1 MSKHRRKY
9 KRKKQIS
16 LEEKE
21 RRRQLAEER
30 KERQKLEKKR
40 NIRDAIAITLGI
52 ILFFVILIL
61 SAIFNEKLLLIF
73 FIASAVILTLL
84 LDQSGI
90 RSFIFRWY
98 PDRFLFADYLKKHD
112 AERAVPMQLASTASW
127 YMFMI
132 MLLFSR
138 RSIFS
143 VIWLIC
149 IGVGLYYM
157 LTDERYSLEK
167 GAKYECSML
176 YLLITPIYV
185 LIMVIYN
192 VRITMPFIAFTVV
205 FIVVFNIV
213 YAIGINHGNQ
223 NYSRIFYGIIVS
235 AMCASS
241 GFLLINK
248 NLDFSEPHEYRLTV
262 EDKDYSSGRSTTYYI
277 YTQDWDNPS
286 ELIDIKVNSDI
297 YHELEIGDSVIIETH
312 SGSLKAEHYN
322 YKQKAPV
329 Q

>member
-1 MSKHRRKY
+1 MSKRRRKY

-40 NIRDAIAITLGI
+40 LIAEATASTLIIIIFSAIM
-52 ILFFVILIL
+52 VL
-61 SAIFNEKLLLIF
+61 SAIFNPKLLLIF
-73 FIASAVILTLL
+73 FIAVSVAAILLF
-84 LDQSGI
+84 DESGI
-90 RSFIFRWY
+90 RNFIFHWY
-98 PDRFLFADYLKKHD
+98 PDRFLFADYLKRHD
-112 AERAVPMQLASTASW
+112 TERAVPMQLASTTGW
-127 YMFMI
+127 FTFML
-132 MLLFSR
+132 MLFSR

-167 GAKYECSML
+167 GAKYECSLL
-176 YLLITPIYV
+176 YLLLTPIYV
-185 LIMVIYN
+185 LIMVINN
-192 VRITMPFIAFTVV
+192 VRITMPFIAFTAV

-235 AMCASS
+235 ALCASS

-248 NLDFSEPHEYRLTV
+248 SLDFSEPHEYRLTV
-262 EDKDYSSGRSTTYYI
+262 EDKDYSGGRNTTYYI

-286 ELIDIKVNSDI
+286 ELIDIAVDSDI

>member
-1 MSKHRRKY
+1 MSRRKH
-9 KRKKQIS
+9 KRRKPIS
-16 LEEKE
+16 AEEKE
-21 RRRQLAEER
+21 RRRQLAKER
-30 KERQKLEKKR
+30 KKRQKLEKKR

-52 ILFFVILIL
+52 ILFSVILIL

-90 RSFIFRWY
+90 RSLIFRWY

-112 AERAVPMQLASTASW
+112 TERAVPMQLANTISW
-127 YMFMI
+127 CMFMLI
-132 MLLFSR
+132 
-138 RSIFS
+138 IFEIRYKYIWTI
-143 VIWLIC
+143 IWLIC

-157 LTDERYSLEK
+157 LTTEEYSLEK
-167 GAKYECSML
+167 GAKYECSVL
-176 YLLITPIYV
+176 FLLITPTF
-185 LIMVIYN
+185 LLLAVINN
-192 VRITMPFIAFTVV
+192 VRITIPFIAFTAV
-205 FIVVFNIV
+205 FTVIFSII
-213 YAIGINHGNQ
+213 YAIHIYNGNQ
-223 NYSRIFYGIIVS
+223 VFTRIIYGIIVLS
-235 AMCASS
+235 MCASS

-248 NLDFSEPHEYRLTV
+248 NLDFSEPKNYTLV
-262 EDKDYSSGRSTTYYI
+262 IEDKDYSGGKNTTYYI
-277 YTQDWDNPS
+277 YTQDWNTPN

-297 YHELEIGDSVIIETH
+297 YHSLEIGDSVIIETH

>member
-1 MSKHRRKY
+1 MSKRKHKRRKP
-9 KRKKQIS
+9 IS

-40 NIRDAIAITLGI
+40 LIAEVIVGTLTGI
-52 ILFFVILIL
+52 IFLAIMIL
-61 SAIFNEKLLLIF
+61 SAIFKPKLLLIF

-90 RSFIFRWY
+90 RSLVFCWY

-112 AERAVPMQLASTASW
+112 TERAVPMQLASTTGW
-127 YMFMI
+127 YMFML
-132 MLLFSR
+132 MLFSQH
-138 RSIFS
+138 SIFS

-167 GAKYECSML
+167 GAKYECSLL

-192 VRITMPFIAFTVV
+192 VRITMPFIAFTAL
-205 FIVVFNIV
+205 FTLIFSII
-213 YAIGINHGNQ
+213 YAIHIYHGNQ
-223 NYSRIFYGIIVS
+223 VFTRIIYGIIVS
-235 AMCASS
+235 ALCASS

-248 NLDFSEPHEYRLTV
+248 NLDFSEPKSYTLKI
-262 EDKDYSSGRSTTYYI
+262 EDKEYYSGKNTTYYI
-277 YTQDWDNPS
+277 YIQDWTNPS
-286 ELIDIKVNSDI
+286 ELIDIKVSSDE

-312 SGSLKAEHYN
+312 SGSLGAEYYDYTEKASD
-322 YKQKAPV
+322 
-329 Q
+329 

>member
-1 MSKHRRKY
+1 MSKRRRKY

-52 ILFFVILIL
+52 ILFSVILIL

-73 FIASAVILTLL
+73 FIASAVILTLM

-98 PDRFLFADYLKKHD
+98 PDRFLFADELKKHD
-112 AERAVPMQLASTASW
+112 PNRAVPMQLASTTGW
-127 YMFMI
+127 FTFML
-132 MLLFSR
+132 MLFSR
-138 RSIFS
+138 HIIFS
-143 VIWLIC
+143 VIWMIC

-192 VRITMPFIAFTVV
+192 VRITMPFIAFTAL
-205 FIVVFNIV
+205 FTLIFSII
-213 YAIGINHGNQ
+213 YAIHIYNGNQ
-223 NYSRIFYGIIVS
+223 IFTRIIYGIIVS

-248 NLDFSEPHEYRLTV
+248 SLDFSEPHEYRLTV

-286 ELIDIKVNSDI
+286 ELIDIKVDSDI
-297 YHELEIGDSVIIETH
+297 YHELEIGDSVIIEMH
-312 SGSLKAEHYN
+312 SGSLGAEYYDYTKKASD
-322 YKQKAPV
+322 
-329 Q
+329 

>member
-1 MSKHRRKY
+1 MSKRKHKRRKP
-9 KRKKQIS
+9 IS
-16 LEEKE
+16 AEEKE

-52 ILFFVILIL
+52 ILFSVILIL

-73 FIASAVILTLL
+73 FIASAVIITLM

-112 AERAVPMQLASTASW
+112 AERAVPMQSASTIGW
-127 YMFMI
+127 YAFM
-132 MLLFSR
+132 LTLFSR

-235 AMCASS
+235 ALCASS

-262 EDKDYSSGRSTTYYI
+262 EDKDYSGGRSTTYYI
-277 YTQDWDNPS
+277 YTQDWYNPT
-286 ELIDIKVNSDI
+286 ELIDIKVDSDI
-297 YHELEIGDSVIIETH
+297 YHKLEIGDSVIIETH
-312 SGSLKAEHYN
+312 SGGMGAEY
-322 YKQKAPV
+322 YEYREKGS
-329 Q
+329 